1 MKKIQILLAAL
12 LMMPLA
18 MFSEGWDNQLYKQIE
33 SRIVAPTFP
42 DATFNITKYGASPKA
57 SAAQNQKAINKAIE
71 LCSKKGGGKVVV
83 PAGIF
88 VTGAITLKSNVN
100 LVVSKEA
107 VLKFAFDSNL
117 YPLVYTRWEG
127 LDCYNYSP
135 CFHLYCCL

>member
-1 MKKIQILLAAL
+1 
-12 LMMPLA
+12 

-57 SAAQNQKAINKAIE
+57 SAAKNQKAINKAIE